1 MTEET
6 RNDGHPEGTEKQSR
20 HSSLAAKLVICVGK
34 AQLQAVPVTDDI
46 ILGQEQKRDI
56 WGFPPVMSCRITAGW
71 SGWRT
76 DLPMRTCRGR
86 AVHI

>member
-46 ILGQEQKRDI
+46 ILG
-56 WGFPPVMSCRITAGW
+56 
-71 SGWRT
+71 
-76 DLPMRTCRGR
+76 
-86 AVHI
+86 